1 LALLSKRFTETEGL
15 ALLSSAILN
24 LPNFITFLRIGAIP
38 LFLILLT
45 DQQYTEALIVFVLAG
60 VTDSIDGAVARLT
73 NSHTALGA
81 YIDPLAD
88 KLLLVSSF
96 LILAFLGFIPRW
108 LAILVVSRDVI
119 ILVGFAVL
127 YFITGHSIAVR
138 PTLVGKTSTF
148 LQLLTVTLALLGL
161 HNPDWR
167 FPVVWHATLVLAGC
181 AVTVSGVQYL
191 SRALLWLN
199 QQDEDEWR
207 RVEGKPHDLM
217 EEKRQRYS
225 A

>member
-1 LALLSKRFTETEGL
+1 M
-15 ALLSSAILN
+15 SSASILN
-24 LPNFITFLRIGAIP
+24 LPNFITLLRIGAIP

-45 DQQYTEALIVFVLAG
+45 NQQYTEALIVFVVAG
-60 VTDSIDGAVARLT
+60 VTDSVDGAVARLT
-73 NSHTALGA
+73 NSHTAFGA

-119 ILVGFAVL
+119 ILLGFAVL

-138 PTLVGKTSTF
+138 PTLVGKASTF
-148 LQLLTVTLALLGL
+148 FQLLTVTLALIGL
-161 HNPDWR
+161 HDPAWR
-167 FPVVWHATLVLAGC
+167 FPLLWNVTLGLAGC
-181 AVTVSGVQYL
+181 AVTISGFQYL
-191 SRALLWLN
+191 ARALLWLN
-199 QQDEDEWR
+199 QQDEGEW
-207 RVEGKPHDLM
+207 KHT
-217 EEKRQRYS
+217 EEKPQEPVEKKRHRYS

>member
-1 LALLSKRFTETEGL
+1 
-15 ALLSSAILN
+15 LLSSSILN
-24 LPNFITFLRIGAIP
+24 LPNLITLVRIGAIP

-45 DQQYTEALIVFVLAG
+45 DERYTEALVVFVVAG
-60 VTDSIDGAVARLT
+60 ATDSLDGAIARLT

-96 LILAFLGFIPRW
+96 VILAFLGFVPRW
-108 LAILVVSRDVI
+108 LAILVISRDVI

-138 PTLVGKTSTF
+138 PTFVGKASTF
-148 LQLLTVTLALLGL
+148 FQLLTVTLTLIAL
-161 HNPDWR
+161 HNPTWR
-167 FPVVWHATLVLAGC
+167 FPLLWHITVVLTGG

-199 QQDEDEWR
+199 QQSEEDLLSSGAERPSERDER
-207 RVEGKPHDLM
+207 
-217 EEKRQRYS
+217 RQRYS

>member
-1 LALLSKRFTETEGL
+1 MF
-15 ALLSSAILN
+15 SSSILN
-24 LPNFITFLRIGAIP
+24 LPNLITFLRIGAIP

-45 DQQYTEALIVFVLAG
+45 DDRYAEALIVFVLAG

-96 LILAFLGFIPRW
+96 LILAFLGHIPRW
-108 LAILVVSRDVI
+108 LAILVISRDVI
-119 ILVGFAVL
+119 ILFGFAVL

-138 PTLVGKTSTF
+138 PTLVGKASTF
-148 LQLLTVTLALLGL
+148 LQLMTVTLALIHLQQHPSWQFPL
-161 HNPDWR
+161 LWR
-167 FPVVWHATLVLAGC
+167 ATLVLAGA
-181 AVTVSGVQYL
+181 AVTISSFQYL

-199 QQDEDEWR
+199 QQGEDEWQRKDDQR
-207 RVEGKPHDLM
+207 RNTVDDD
-217 EEKRQRYS
+217 RRRYS

>member
-1 LALLSKRFTETEGL
+1 
-15 ALLSSAILN
+15 LSSAAILN
-24 LPNFITFLRIGAIP
+24 LPNLITLLRIGAIP

-45 DQQYTEALIVFVLAG
+45 DQKYTEALIVFVLAG
-60 VTDSIDGAVARLT
+60 VTDSIDGMVARLT
-73 NSHTALGA
+73 NSHTVLGA

-138 PTLVGKTSTF
+138 PTLVGKASTF
-148 LQLLTVTLALLGL
+148 LQLLIVTLTLVSL
-161 HNPDWR
+161 HNPAWR
-167 FPVVWHATLVLAGC
+167 FPLLWHASLILAGG
-181 AVTVSGVQYL
+181 AVTVSGIQYL
-191 SRALLWLN
+191 FRALFWLN
-199 QQDEDEWR
+199 LQDEEEWHYAETQRHDHRDEDR
-207 RVEGKPHDLM
+207 R
-217 EEKRQRYS
+217 RYS